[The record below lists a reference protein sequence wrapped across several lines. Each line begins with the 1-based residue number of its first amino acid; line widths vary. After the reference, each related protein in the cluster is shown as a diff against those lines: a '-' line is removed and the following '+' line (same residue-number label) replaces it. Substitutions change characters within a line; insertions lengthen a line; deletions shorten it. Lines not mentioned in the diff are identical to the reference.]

1 MQVYSEARPAGGG
14 KVIGITLTDDDM
26 QDVDGWF
33 LLEPAQRFRAMSDRA
48 DALIVQYML
57 RRGDISKEFAAQR
70 IQEIR
75 QGSVTE

>member
-26 QDVDGWF
+26 QDVDGW
-33 LLEPAQRFRAMSDRA
+33 LSLSTGQRFRAMSNRA

-57 RRGDISKEFAAQR
+57 RRGDISQEFAAQR
-70 IQEIR
+70 LQEIK
-75 QGSVTE
+75 QGAPS